1 MPKRL
6 LTAADGHSFEAY
18 EAIPAGEIK
27 GGVVVIQ
34 EIFGVNQ
41 HIREVVD
48 GYAKDGYAAIAPA
61 LFAAVQII
69 VIEVQLGTSASTS

>member
-34 EIFGVNQ
+34 EIF
-41 HIREVVD
+41 
-48 GYAKDGYAAIAPA
+48 A
-61 LFAAVQII
+61 LH
-69 VIEVQLGTSASTS
+69 L